1 MDVAPVPAH
10 AHAVDAP
17 GAQAPPASR
26 QPQVCYRKLRDVY
39 ALGQHMRDVRS
50 ACVGRHPPPYDVL
63 IALIGHLKACA
74 DVAQQRTY
82 NCQRFCFKNEFVLRF
97 LVEAVCLLGDDFN

>member
-1 MDVAPVPAH
+1 MLTP
-10 AHAVDAP
+10 
-17 GAQAPPASR
+17 QT
-26 QPQVCYRKLRDVY
+26 PQVRKLLLRLASHKERYRKLRDVY
-39 ALGQHMRDVRS
+39 ALGQYMRDVRS

-82 NCQRFCFKNEFVLRF
+82 NWQRFCFKDEFVLRF